1 MNINLDRLIGKE
13 AAHRL
18 RNLGLHKVAAARLRA
33 EGYDIPGDLDL
44 RSAIQVLGTK
54 TFLKNAE
61 YSDVIQGLAAL
72 HELEQSSAK

>member
-18 RNLGLHKVAAARLRA
+18 HNLGLHKIAAAKLRA
-33 EGYDIPGDLDL
+33 EGYDVPPELDL

-54 TFLKNAE
+54 TFQKNAE
-61 YSDVIQGLAAL
+61 YNDIIQGLAAL
-72 HELEQSSAK
+72 QELEQTATN